1 MGQIRLHVPEARRAD
16 GGQVRGRGDSAEP
29 RRSGVLPTDVRPVH
43 ASDPERHRAG
53 GVGGCGPDREEV
65 GAGEGLLRAVPGAH
79 RSGEGRALPHR
90 RVQAPG
96 HRQEARDR
104 WRRIGFR
111 RILRVGQEGS
121 WIGSAHRACRVHA
134 GRGAGGTVFQ
144 RVRVR
149 AAQRSGGHA
158 DEPARGAELR
168 ELLPD
173 QRHPRMRRRAQGR
186 RRRHA
191 RRDVPRGRRGRPRG
205 KAPGAPRPPRHGR
218 RVRKGRSRIRHR
230 PLQLG
235 RHHPTNTQ
243 HLQRRR
249 SMSNT
254 ALPLISVVVPVYNVK
269 PYVAK
274 CLDSIL
280 RQTYTNIEIIVVDD
294 GSTDGS
300 ELICDDYSNKDPRI
314 TVIHQRNTGLAAAR
328 NTGIDAA
335 HGEYLGFVDSDD
347 FIEPFMY
354 EKLLNAAQKNNCVLA
369 VCGIN
374 YVFDNGTVIPKA
386 NIEPDRVFDF
396 PDAITEMN
404 TYRLFDMGAWSKL
417 YKSELFDGIR
427 FPVGKL
433 SEDFFIMFKIFDR
446 AQKVAFVSD
455 ACYNYYQRTNSITKS
470 KKINHDFLEAAYKQ
484 MRYIDR
490 NYPSLSVIG
499 HTAYASAALTV
510 YDSYLKNQVPCPEA
524 FRKQCISIIQN
535 QKQYIAQA
543 NYISKAKRIQFHL
556 FLINATLYKVI
567 FMTYKIRNK
576 I

>member
-1 MGQIRLHVPEARRAD
+1 ME
-16 GGQVRGRGDSAEP
+16 S
-29 RRSGVLPTDVRPVH
+29 
-43 ASDPERHRAG
+43 
-53 GVGGCGPDREEV
+53 
-65 GAGEGLLRAVPGAH
+65 GEGFLHSVLGTH
-79 RSGEGRALPHR
+79 RTGKGRALPHR

-386 NIEPDRVFDF
+386 NIEPDQVFDF